1 VSRHEKEISESLG
14 GYAHIGSGRL
24 DGLKSDG
31 STDRYQIE
39 AKQTAKQSISIK
51 MEWLQKITDE
61 ALPCGRIPIVA
72 IRFLNCDDLLTD
84 RDWILVPASEFKDL
98 TNLT

>member
-1 VSRHEKEISESLG
+1 M
-14 GYAHIGSGRL
+14 GSGRL
-24 DGLKSDG
+24 EGWKSDG

-39 AKQTAKQSISIK
+39 AKQTAKQSLTIK
-51 MEWLQKITDE
+51 MEWLQKITEE

-84 RDWILVPASEFKDL
+84 RDWILVPASEFKELSKL
-98 TNLT
+98 T